1 MTEMEASKRKW
12 QKALTKARLL
22 SVAPLIPFLAI
33 GVTLYFLGFLDAK
46 DQTIEMYS
54 NYFSFIMNELNNLF
68 IIPIIAA
75 LLYYFIFV
83 FKNKK
88 RRLQKKVLYY
98 DQTEYSCFNCD
109 INNDFCALSKEP
121 IQLNTINP
129 LIVPLLIEHRNNRIA
144 DFLKTKIKKCLIASL
159 VLSAIPIITALAVFL
174 SEIFLHT
181 TFLLIFHF
189 IFILFLVFLTNALI
203 DHISNRL
210 KLRKT
215 LNKHT
220 SELLSDKTKCNG
232 IFYRQEEI
240 LYWVN
245 KYWLTDIP
253 CANIEKSVGIGL
265 EADGFNTLLLI
276 SAKNKELNYCI
287 LMSALIPGY
296 SFLTDKEINAYPK
309 EDTILAIE
317 RKKLSKDDTFATVK
331 IEFSNSGLIVRSK
344 TREMA
349 SAKLSE
355 NITAMHKIAIDL
367 NADKI

>member
-1 MTEMEASKRKW
+1 MEASKRKW

-33 GVTLYFLGFLDAK
+33 GATLYFLGFLDAK

-75 LLYYFIFV
+75 LAYYFIYV
-83 FKNKK
+83 FRNKK

-121 IQLNTINP
+121 IQSNTANP
-129 LIVPLLIEHRNNRIA
+129 LIESLLIEHRNSRIA
-144 DFLKTKIKKCLIASL
+144 DFLKTRIRKCLIASL
-159 VLSAIPIITALAVFL
+159 VLSAIPIITALFIFL
-174 SEIFLHT
+174 SEIFLHN
-181 TFLLIFHF
+181 TFLLTFHF
-189 IFILFLVFLTNALI
+189 LFILLLVFLSNALF
-203 DHISNRL
+203 DNLSNRL

-215 LNKHT
+215 LRKHA
-220 SELLSDKTKCNG
+220 SEILSENIKCRG

-240 LYWVN
+240 LYWFN

-253 CANIEKSVGIGL
+253 CSNIEKSIGMGL
-265 EADGFNTLLLI
+265 EVDGFNTLLLI
-276 SAKNKELNYCI
+276 STKNKELNYCI
-287 LMSALIPGY
+287 LLSALIPGY
-296 SFLTDKEINAYPK
+296 SFLTENEVNANPND
-309 EDTILAIE
+309 DTLLAIKKE
-317 RKKLSKDDTFATVK
+317 KLSKDDTFATVK

-344 TREMA
+344 TSEMA

-355 NITAMHKIAIDL
+355 NITAMHKIVIDL